1 MQIPTSLVRALGRR
15 VYLVGMPPIADLG
28 RWWAAL
34 LFGLLLLLLLLI
46 ASWLLRAVVPV
57 APAVTLTA
65 IETPALSTAAGSS
78 DPVVDPM
85 PALRT
90 SLNDARADEKKLKG
104 ELVARQDDLRKQRER
119 CNPAQPPLPAER
131 WFKGDLA
138 TLRGCWVLGRDVP
151 MSHSFADGRRERVI
165 IKAGRICF
173 DDQGGGLHEQ
183 FTIGP
188 TARWDC
194 KAPMTAKFW
203 SNGTLVASQP
213 DVFCEGEPLLRWAA
227 TRLTCQRVNDEM
239 ALCQAVDKSGRTQVE
254 FRRAP

>member
-1 MQIPTSLVRALGRR
+1 
-15 VYLVGMPPIADLG
+15 MPPIADLG

-34 LFGLLLLLLLLI
+34 LFGLMLVLLLLI
-46 ASWLLRAVVPV
+46 TAWLLRAVVPV
-57 APAVTLTA
+57 APAVNLSA
-65 IETPALSTAAGSS
+65 METSAARPADRVA
-78 DPVVDPM
+78 DPM
-85 PALRT
+85 PALRS
-90 SLNDARADEKKLKG
+90 SLDDTRADESKLKA
-104 ELVARQDDLRKQRER
+104 ELADRQAEVRKQAEQ
-119 CNPAQPPLPAER
+119 CKPAPPLPAER
-131 WFKGDLA
+131 WSKGDLA

-151 MSHSFADGRRERVI
+151 MTHSFADGRRERVT

-183 FTIGP
+183 VTIGP

-213 DVFCEGEPLLRWAA
+213 GVICEGEPLVRWAA

-254 FRRAP
+254 FRREP